1 MSSHKASTHNHH
13 PIKQSI
19 MALTNDQLAKKYK
32 ISPFGGI
39 NRCNARGVYVLKI
52 NDSSVYD
59 DKVYSDVIQ
68 YVGQGLKGDQ
78 TFTRNNRG
86 LANSNWPCHV
96 WKRGEDGMY
105 RKIGEY
111 YVDFWYWETQGGRRV
126 IVFQLVKYNLVT
138 PFIVSFL
145 LVLLMVLFNPI
156 TISHVYARCTW
167 DGAFCEGGNSTQPS
181 HYSNFPIMKGFYE

>member
-1 MSSHKASTHNHH
+1 MGR
-13 PIKQSI
+13 
-19 MALTNDQLAKKYK
+19 LTNSDLAKKYK

-39 NRCNARGVYVLKI
+39 NRSNTRGVYVLKI
-52 NDSSVYD
+52 NDSSVYN
-59 DKVYSDVIQ
+59 DKVYSDVIH

-96 WKRGEDGMY
+96 WQKDEDGLY

-111 YVDFWYWETQGGRRV
+111 YVDFWYWETQGERRV
-126 IVFQLVKYNLVT
+126 IVFKLVKYTPPTIIAFILV
-138 PFIVSFL
+138 FL
-145 LVLLMVLFNPI
+145 MILFNPL
-156 TISHVYARCTW
+156 TISHVYTRCTW
-167 DGAFCEGGNSTQPS
+167 DGSFCEGGNSTQAS